1 MEVNVK
7 KVLELKHITK
17 LYPGVVALDDVS
29 LSFKAGEI
37 HSIMGENGAGKS
49 TMIKIISGAID
60 QNEGTVI
67 IDGEEFEKLTPSLSK
82 EKGIGV
88 IYQEFNLVP
97 SLNVA
102 ENVFLG
108 DHIGGKFIQDK
119 KSMHEKTRKI
129 FQDLN
134 VNIDTYSMVGTLST
148 AQQQM
153 VEIAKAISKEVKI
166 LIMDEPSAA
175 ISINE
180 VEKLFQIIKKLQQKG
195 VTIVYVSHRM
205 DEVFEISDSVSIMRD
220 GKYIATKSMQET
232 SRKELINLMVGRELT
247 ESFPQRKVDLGDVV
261 LKADNIT
268 GNGVTNISLELKK
281 GEIVGLAGL
290 IGAGRTEFA
299 KLIIGEAKILE
310 GDLYIRGQKVNI
322 KNSTQAIDQGI
333 GLIPEDRKREG
344 VFLEFPIDWNISLMG
359 IKNFSHFTIM
369 DKKKINEISKHY
381 GDALQIKTP
390 SLKQLAK
397 NLSGG
402 NQQKVVMAKV
412 LASNADILIFD
423 EPTRGI
429 DVGAKQEIYK
439 LMNGLVEQGMSILM
453 ISSEME
459 ELIGMSDRIAVL
471 HEGKKTGDLLK
482 HEFSQQRIL
491 ELSSGL

>member
-1 MEVNVK
+1 VK
-7 KVLELKHITK
+7 NVLELKHITK
-17 LYPGVVALDDVS
+17 QYPGVIALNDVS
-29 LSFKAGEI
+29 ISFKVGEI

-49 TMIKIISGAID
+49 TMIKIIAGAIN

-67 IDGEEFEKLTPSLSK
+67 IDEDEFTKLTPSLSK

-108 DHIGGKFIQDK
+108 DHIGGKYIQNK
-119 KSMHEKTRKI
+119 KSMHEKTQMI
-129 FQDLN
+129 FKDLN
-134 VNIDTYSMVGTLST
+134 VNIDTYSMVGLLST

-153 VEIAKAISKEVKI
+153 VEIAKAISKDVKI

-180 VEKLFQIIKKLQQKG
+180 VEKLFLIIRKLQQKG
-195 VTIVYVSHRM
+195 VTIIYVSHRM
-205 DEVFEISDSVSIMRD
+205 DEVFRISDSVSILRD
-220 GKYIATKSMQET
+220 GRYIATKSMKDT
-232 SRKELINLMVGRELT
+232 NRKELVNLMVGRELT
-247 ESFPQRKVDLGDVV
+247 ESFPQRNVEIGEVV

-268 GNGVTNISLELKK
+268 GNGVSNISLELKK
-281 GEIVGLAGL
+281 GEIFGLAGL

-299 KLIIGEAKILE
+299 KLVIGEAKILD
-310 GDLYIRGQKVNI
+310 GDLYIKGRKVSI
-322 KNSTQAIDQGI
+322 KNSTQAIDHGL
-333 GLIPEDRKREG
+333 GLIPEDRKKEG
-344 VFLEFPIDWNISLMG
+344 IFLEFPIDWNISLMG
-359 IKNFSHFTIM
+359 IKNFSKFTVM
-369 DKKKINEISKHY
+369 DKQKIDEVSKQY
-381 GDALQIKTP
+381 CETLQIKTP

-439 LMNGLVEQGMSILM
+439 LMNKLVERGMSIIM

-471 HEGKKTGDLLK
+471 HEGRKTGDLLK

>member
-1 MEVNVK
+1 MK

-17 LYPGVVALDDVS
+17 IYPGVTALDDVS

-60 QNEGTVI
+60 QSEGTVI

-82 EKGIGV
+82 SKGVGV

-108 DHIGGKFIQDK
+108 DQVGGKYIQDK
-119 KSMHEKTRKI
+119 KEMHQRTKQI
-129 FQDLN
+129 FSDLN
-134 VNIDTYSMVGTLST
+134 VNINTYSMVGGLST

-153 VEIAKAISKEVKI
+153 VEIAKAISKDVKI

-180 VEKLFQIIKKLQQKG
+180 VEKLFQIIRSLKEKG
-195 VTIVYVSHRM
+195 VTIIYVSHRM
-205 DEVFEISDSVSIMRD
+205 DEVFEISDAVSIMRD
-220 GKYIATKSMQET
+220 GQYIATKSMAET
-232 SRKELINLMVGRELT
+232 NRKELVNLMVGRVLS
-247 ESFPQRKVDLGDVV
+247 ESFPQRNAQIGDVV
-261 LKADNIT
+261 LKADNIS
-268 GNGVTNISLELKK
+268 GNGVYNINLDLKK

-299 KLIIGEAKILE
+299 KLIIGEAKIQE
-310 GDLYIRGQKVNI
+310 GDLYVKGRKVNI
-322 KNSTQAIDQGI
+322 KNSTQAITEGI

-344 VFLEFPIDWNISLMG
+344 VFLEFPLDWNISLMG
-359 IKNFSHFTIM
+359 IKNYSKFTIM
-369 DKKKINEISKHY
+369 DKKKIDEISQY
-381 GDALQIKTP
+381 YSDTLQIKTP

-412 LASNADILIFD
+412 LASKADILIFD

-439 LMNGLVEQGMSILM
+439 LMNQLVEQGMSILM

-471 HEGKKTGDLLK
+471 HEGHKTGDLLK

>member
-1 MEVNVK
+1 MKV
-7 KVLELKHITK
+7 VLELKHITK
-17 LYPGVVALDDVS
+17 LYPGVTALNDVS
-29 LSFKAGEI
+29 ISFKSGEV

-49 TMIKIISGAID
+49 TMIKIISGAIN
-60 QNEGTVI
+60 QNDGIVE
-67 IDGEEFEKLTPSLSK
+67 IDGEEFTKLTPSLSK

-108 DHIGGKFIQDK
+108 DHIGGKFIQNK
-119 KSMHEKTRKI
+119 KSIHEKTQKI

-134 VNIDTYSMVGTLST
+134 VNIDTYSMVGQLST

-153 VEIAKAISKEVKI
+153 VEIAKAISKDVKI

-175 ISINE
+175 ISIND
-180 VEKLFQIIKKLQQKG
+180 VEKLFLIIKKLQQKG
-195 VTIVYVSHRM
+195 VTIIYVSHRM
-205 DEVFEISDSVSIMRD
+205 DEVFRISDSISVLRD
-220 GKYIATKSMQET
+220 GKYIATKSMKDT
-232 SRKELINLMVGRELT
+232 SRKELVNLMVGRELT
-247 ESFPQRKVDLGDVV
+247 ESFPQRNIEIGEVV
-261 LKADNIT
+261 LKAENIT
-268 GNGVTNISLELKK
+268 GNGVSNISLELKK
-281 GEIVGLAGL
+281 GEIIGLAGL

-299 KLIIGEAKILE
+299 KLVIGEAKILE
-310 GDLYIRGQKVNI
+310 GDLYIKGKKVNI
-322 KNSTQAIDQGI
+322 KNSTQAIDHGL

-344 VFLEFPIDWNISLMG
+344 VFLEFPIDWNITLMG
-359 IKNFSHFTIM
+359 IKKFSNFTII
-369 DKKKINEISKHY
+369 DKKKIDEVSEKYCNT
-381 GDALQIKTP
+381 LQIKTP
-390 SLKQLAK
+390 SLKQLTK

-439 LMNGLVEQGMSILM
+439 LMNKLVEDGMSIIM

-471 HEGKKTGDLLK
+471 HEGRKTGDLLK
-482 HEFSQQRIL
+482 QEFSQQRIL